1 MQRSFR
7 KVTVLL
13 ISLSLGFV
21 PSAYASQSEPA
32 SDAKGAPTAKI
43 VGGSAIDISQA
54 PWQVALIRTS
64 ATNNKDGFFCGGSMI
79 SNQWIATAAHCVDG
93 STRTSDF
100 IILAG
105 ESELSSGELSGYP
118 VKQIIVH
125 PFWNTATNESD
136 IALVQLVK
144 PLDLVLGQIETIAI
158 PNFVPPS
165 GTYVNI
171 SGWGSTWSNNPYTG
185 IFYNDYGTPSQ
196 YPTSLQG
203 ASVKVAN
210 DAACDYFLGNAYKL
224 NSMLCA
230 GLISN
235 DYFIV
240 DSCFGDSGGPLA
252 YSVDGSWYL
261 SGIVSWGYGC
271 SWDSPGVY
279 ANVAYYSN
287 WISVNAIPDRYDVT
301 YNSNGGSGGNAPTDL
316 DSPYEYNES
325 VTVLANTGNLV
336 RTGHIFTG
344 WNTSANGSGTA
355 YAATGSGSFLIGS
368 EPVTLYATWAV
379 DPVYVAAQES
389 AAKAQADAVAKA
401 QADAAAQ
408 AAAAELAWRTLPIKN
423 KFKPSYLAQHADLK
437 VVSLKAK
444 ITFKVAKSSKKICT
458 KSGSSLKTLR
468 AGNCVLTITVQ
479 EPKPKK
485 GKKPK
490 ATKTVKTFVVQ

>member
-1 MQRSFR
+1 M
-7 KVTVLL
+7 
-13 ISLSLGFV
+13 
-21 PSAYASQSEPA
+21 
-32 SDAKGAPTAKI
+32 
-43 VGGSAIDISQA
+43 
-54 PWQVALIRTS
+54 
-64 ATNNKDGFFCGGSMI
+64 
-79 SNQWIATAAHCVDG
+79 DG

-105 ESELSSGELSGYP
+105 QSELSRDMLSGYP

-125 PFWNTATNESD
+125 PAWNTSTNESD

-144 PLDLVLGQIETIAI
+144 PLDLVPSQIETIAI

-171 SGWGSTWSNNPYTG
+171 SGWGSTWFQSPYTG
-185 IFYNDYGTPSQ
+185 NSYNWNFTPSE

-203 ASVKVAN
+203 ASIRVAS
-210 DAACDYFLGNAYKL
+210 DDLCDYYLGGAYKV

-230 GLISN
+230 GLTSN
-235 DYFIV
+235 GDFIV

-301 YNSNGGSGGNAPTDL
+301 YNSNGGSAGNVPTDL

-325 VTVLANTGNLV
+325 VTVLANKGNLV

-355 YAATGSGSFLIGS
+355 YAATGSDSFLIGS

-379 DPVYVAAQES
+379 DPVYVAAQET
-389 AAKAQADAVAKA
+389 AAKAQADAAAKAQADAAAKA

-408 AAAAELAWRTLPIKN
+408 AAAAELASRTVGAKKKIAAK
-423 KFKPSYLAQHADLK
+423 SLAQQTG
-437 VVSLKAK
+437 VVIVSPKAK
-444 ITFKVAKSSKKICT
+444 VSFKVAKSSKKVCT
-458 KSGSSLKTLR
+458 KSGSKLKTLS
-468 AGNCVLTITVQ
+468 AGTCVVTFTVQ